1 MGNAGK
7 QVLVVVAILGF
18 TAGFGGL
25 SYGIRAAGIGYACGT
40 VCEARG
46 QELVDVEYRV
56 GKTDHDSTCVCTHD
70 HIHTSQADTI
80 ATLSVIVPI
89 IMTFVLTG
97 AFLLWLSRRAKQS

>member
-1 MGNAGK
+1 VGNAGK
-7 QVLVVVAILGF
+7 QVLVVVGILGF

-25 SYGIRAAGIGYACGT
+25 SYGIRAAGIGHACGN

-56 GKTDHDSTCVCTHD
+56 GKTDHDSICVCSQD
-70 HIHTSQADTI
+70 RIHTKQADMI

-89 IMTFVLTG
+89 ILTFVLTG
-97 AFLLWLSRRAKQS
+97 AFLMWLSRRANPS